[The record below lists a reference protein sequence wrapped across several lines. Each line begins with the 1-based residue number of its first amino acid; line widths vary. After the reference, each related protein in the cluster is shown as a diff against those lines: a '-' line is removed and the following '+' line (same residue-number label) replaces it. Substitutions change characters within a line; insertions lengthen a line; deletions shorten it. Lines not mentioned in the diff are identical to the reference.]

1 MTEVRDA
8 RCKANGCPL
17 GSTMAD
23 MCPFHAVAEP
33 NQWPVITEFLTSPE
47 GDLIVS
53 KYRENRLLW
62 ALGVEQAEAQLW
74 WTDTI
79 MNTHRLVFEEME
91 VLSEKGLLPAEVDL
105 NDKLQTLNQLK
116 VKSGYQVWI
125 KDEAMISGGVFFSLE
140 WVCQA
145 YESYLIEKVMSQV
158 LAR

>member
-1 MTEVRDA
+1 MTEVRAA

-17 GSTMAD
+17 GSTLDD

-33 NQWPVITEFLTSPE
+33 MQWPQITDYLNSPE
-47 GDLIVS
+47 GDSIVS
-53 KYRENRLLW
+53 KFRENRRLW
-62 ALGVEQAEAQLW
+62 AFGVERVKAQLW
-74 WTDTI
+74 WDDSE
-79 MNTHRLVFEEME
+79 MDTHRLVFEEME

-105 NDKLQTLNQLK
+105 NDKFQTLNQLK
-116 VKSGYQVWI
+116 VRTGYQVWI
-125 KDEAMISGGVFFSLE
+125 PDEAMISRGVFFSLE